1 MIITVGSVHGAPG
14 ATSWTLLLA
23 AAWRAEGNR
32 RKVVLEAD
40 PDGGVLGVRYGV
52 GVDPGAISLASAA
65 RRSRSAGFDV
75 DEHSRVIGPQLLLVP
90 GAESAERAT
99 AVWRDA
105 INPTAAAIGTDAHN
119 DWFVDCGRF
128 RPNHPCQPFVTLSAM
143 TLIVVVGRTDELV
156 QVPAVLRAA
165 EDSAAAAGVLVVG
178 KPAHSREEVE
188 TFLGT
193 KSLFFVPAVRDLPA
207 QTATVCSGRARR
219 SWLWRSAVVVAAEI
233 RRSVDSNDRTLADA
247 VTP

>member
-23 AAWRAEGNR
+23 AAWRSEEKR

-40 PDGGVLGVRYGV
+40 PDGGVLAVRYGV

-75 DEHSRVIGPQLLLVP
+75 DEHARVIGPQLLLVP

-105 INPTAAAIGTDAHN
+105 ITSTAAAIGADANN
-119 DWFVDCGRF
+119 DWFIDCGRF
-128 RPNHPCQPFVTLSAM
+128 RPNHPGQAFVSLSAM
-143 TLIVVVGRTDELV
+143 TLIVVSGRTEELV
-156 QVPAVLRAA
+156 QVPAALRAV
-165 EDSAAAAGVLVVG
+165 EDSAALAGVLVVG
-178 KPAHSREEVE
+178 KPAHARDEIER
-188 TFLGT
+188 FLGT
-193 KSLFFVPAVRDLPA
+193 TSIFLVPRVRDLPE
-207 QTATVCSGRARR
+207 QTATLCSGRARR
-219 SWLWRSAVVVAAEI
+219 SWLWRSAVGLASDVRHAVEA
-233 RRSVDSNDRTLADA
+233 NDRPLVEA
-247 VTP
+247 VAP